1 MLYILLAALLLL
13 IAALLRRSQTAP
25 TAARPAP
32 PKPPA
37 LSEQTVDSL
46 CAAVSALQALM
57 GHPRLGGP
65 GFLTLRLLPDGA
77 AAAAAQYPN
86 IHEVLYR
93 RIVRRELSP
102 EELLAE
108 GFPPSLL
115 ALAPD
120 FETESGG
127 TVLLTAHVPLDPGAA
142 WAAADFRQRQM
153 VLNIL
158 AERLRER
165 FPSLFVRCVGGELLL
180 SPIQKPVQAF

>member
-13 IAALLRRSQTAP
+13 IAALLWRSQTAP
-25 TAARPAP
+25 SAARPAP

-86 IHEVLYR
+86 TLATYSCFLKLYFSNGQ
-93 RIVRRELSP
+93 REKFFATIDDLKRSSVVIDR
-102 EELLAE
+102 ETLELIRV
-108 GFPPSLL
+108 F
-115 ALAPD
+115 
-120 FETESGG
+120 
-127 TVLLTAHVPLDPGAA
+127 
-142 WAAADFRQRQM
+142 Q
-153 VLNIL
+153 
-158 AERLRER
+158 
-165 FPSLFVRCVGGELLL
+165 
-180 SPIQKPVQAF
+180 